1 VRGARSRTVVVGLA
15 SLLVALIPSLGASR
29 PLASMT
35 DDGHSP
41 PSAQRPNIVVVVVDD
56 LRWDEFGAAG
66 HPYLQ
71 TPNIDRLAREG
82 AMFTNSFHAVPLC
95 SPNRASILTGQYPSR
110 HGIIDNVA
118 RNLASHGLQT
128 FPITLQEEG
137 YDTGFFGKW
146 HMGNDP
152 TPRPGFNTW
161 AAIPGQGRTTDPELF
176 EDGRVHVVEGYV
188 TDVLTDRAVK
198 FIERDRDQ
206 PFFLYLSHKAV
217 HPTIQQ
223 LDDGSTDESTSF
235 GFMPAP
241 RHRGVYEDRVLPPRG
256 NEIAT
261 LADLVGKPTI
271 QRALMA
277 NLGVAAD
284 RDLASV
290 RAPGADQETIRRRA
304 EMLLAVDE
312 GLGRIIEALD
322 SQGILDETMVMFTS
336 ENGYFY
342 GEHGLT
348 SERRMPYEEA
358 IRNPLVIRYPPE
370 AAAGSRPSGLT
381 VSVDIAPTI
390 LQIAG
395 APIGDHIA
403 GNSLVPLLRGND
415 HTWRQSVL
423 VEFFTYENPFQ
434 HLVDMDYRAVRT
446 SRYKYI
452 HWIKF
457 PDQDELYDLQ
467 KDPCELHNVVE
478 DPGMQG
484 LRAELRTELGR
495 LQLQAMG
502 LGPR

>member
-1 VRGARSRTVVVGLA
+1 MHGRRRRATFAGVLALLIAGLA
-15 SLLVALIPSLGASR
+15 TAGPGSV
-29 PLASMT
+29 
-35 DDGHSP
+35 
-41 PSAQRPNIVVVVVDD
+41 PSALEGESRSAQGRPNVVVVVVDD

-82 AMFTNSFHAVPLC
+82 AMFTSSFHAVPLC

-118 RNLASHGLQT
+118 RNLASHALKT
-128 FPITLQEEG
+128 FPMTLQEEG
-137 YDTGFFGKW
+137 YDTAFFGKW

-152 TPRPGFNTW
+152 TPRPGFRTW

-176 EDGRVHVVEGYV
+176 ENGRIHVVEGYV
-188 TDVLTDRAVK
+188 TDVLTDRAVE

-206 PFFLYLSHKAV
+206 PFFLYLAHKAV

-241 RHRGVYEDRVLPPRG
+241 RHRGLYEDRVLPPRG

-271 QRALMA
+271 QQALMA
-277 NLGVAAD
+277 KLGIAAG
-284 RDLASV
+284 RDLATV
-290 RAPGADQETIRRRA
+290 PAPGADQETIRRRA

-312 GLGRIIEALD
+312 GLGRIIEALER
-322 SQGILDETMVMFTS
+322 QGILDQTMVMFTS

-358 IRNPLVIRYPPE
+358 IRNPLIIRYPPE
-370 AAAGSRPSGLT
+370 ATAASRPEGLT
-381 VSVDIAPTI
+381 LTVDIAPTV

-403 GNSLVPLLRGND
+403 GESLVPLLRGNS
-415 HTWRQSVL
+415 HAWRQSAL
-423 VEFFTYENPFQ
+423 IEFFTYENPFQ

-457 PDQDELYDLQ
+457 PDQDELYDLET
-467 KDPCELHNVVE
+467 DPYELVNVVE
-478 DPGMQG
+478 EPGMQG
-484 LRAELRTELGR
+484 LRAELRAELGR

-502 LGPR
+502 LSPR